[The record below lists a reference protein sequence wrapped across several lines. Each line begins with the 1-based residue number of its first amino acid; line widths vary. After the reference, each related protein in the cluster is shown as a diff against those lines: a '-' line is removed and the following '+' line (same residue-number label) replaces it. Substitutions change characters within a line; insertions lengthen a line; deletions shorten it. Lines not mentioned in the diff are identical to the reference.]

1 MAKKL
6 VGLCQR
12 HGETTLN
19 VGNQFRGRVDPY
31 LNKEGIEQAEEA
43 GKKIAK
49 DHKDFVKKIVS
60 SPMLRSLQTADI
72 IAEEL
77 GLEVIQDRGLIAW
90 NLGFLSGKDKDEYKD
105 ILDFY
110 VDNPKKAVPEGES
123 LDDLETRIEQF
134 FGTELRTEGTLY
146 VTHNSN
152 LITLEN
158 LIAGNKD
165 GRPENTG
172 NSVEPGGTIGIYVDD
187 EGKYSTKILFGT
199 ENGASFV
206 S

>member
-1 MAKKL
+1 MANKL

-31 LNKEGIEQAEEA
+31 LDKKGIKQAEDA
-43 GKKIAK
+43 AK
-49 DHKDFVKKIVS
+49 SISKEHKSFVKKIIS

-72 IAEEL
+72 IAETL
-77 GLEVIQDRGLIAW
+77 GLDVIQDRGLIAW
-90 NLGFLSGKDKDEYKD
+90 NLGFLSGRDKDEYKD

-110 VDNPKKAVPEGES
+110 VDNPKKTVPEGES
-123 LDDLETRIEQF
+123 LDALETRIEEF
-134 FGTELRTEGTLY
+134 FDKELRTEGTLY

-158 LIAGNKD
+158 LIQDNKD

-172 NSVEPGGTIGIYVDD
+172 KSVEPGGTIGIYVDD